1 MHRTVAPL
9 VDEHRRYAPRL
20 PSAEPVVGQYDLR
33 SMCVVQRA
41 VANAS
46 KPSRAGH
53 SQPVRLHERLRFA
66 FQRSEAQAEA
76 NYSKVIASACAAA
89 THADLHINRRLDGE
103 RLCLG
108 CSAVARV
115 QTMPAR
121 KIAPVLIYAP
131 RFVCAR
137 PTPPVGWAPSHD
149 RTRNQLS
156 KRRAHVT
163 SERAAQ
169 WRRFDRSC
177 PDGARGEC
185 GAAGRS
191 GQRLDGGSVPCH
203 AIAHRRPIALGG
215 AVERKEH
222 RRARP
227 LVGAVRQPQPQQPRV
242 ARRSL
247 GARTAGVSL
256 SGVFLFDRFS

>member
-1 MHRTVAPL
+1 MRDVPSHKKNKRVLTNTPSSIAQPQQLCVNPSELVATVHRTVGPL

-121 KIAPVLIYAP
+121 KIAPVLIFAP
-131 RFVCAR
+131 RFVCAQ
-137 PTPPVGWAPSHD
+137 PTPPVRWAPSHD
-149 RTRNQLS
+149 RTRINCQS
-156 KRRAHVT
+156 AART
-163 SERAAQ
+163 SPPNERHSGAGST
-169 WRRFDRSC
+169 DRVRMGPEASAER
-177 PDGARGEC
+177 PGGVGSGST
-185 GAAGRS
+185 GAA
-191 GQRLDGGSVPCH
+191 CH
-203 AIAHRRPIALGG
+203 AMPSPIDGRLPSAAL
-215 AVERKEH
+215 
-222 RRARP
+222 
-227 LVGAVRQPQPQQPRV
+227 
-242 ARRSL
+242 
-247 GARTAGVSL
+247 
-256 SGVFLFDRFS
+256 